1 MFFCA
6 GFFHCFLIVNQTE
19 NGCKQKCGGLNARI
33 PGPTDY
39 IHFDYAREFLE
50 KRRKSKREEKAKL
63 PKSERNLEIQLPGD
77 QKQNRLYTDFFFNF
91 TSKQWINAQETYN
104 HSDIPFIS
112 TSYTHGVGRAS
123 DQQCQEILQASLHVV
138 SFEGGFHFRRL
149 KTIDIE
155 IAESIRSMS
164 NLLTF

>member
-50 KRRKSKREEKAKL
+50 KREKAKL

-104 HSDIPFIS
+104 HSDISFIS